1 MSKQQARLVEV
12 SEDQAGRRLDN
23 FLGAILKSAPKSFIY
38 RIIRRGEVRVNGGRA
53 RPDRK
58 LLAGDSVRVPP
69 VHAEESGP
77 RPLSEATFAL
87 VKDAIIY
94 EDDALLILNK
104 PAGMAV
110 HAGTGLQFG
119 IVDVV
124 RSLRPAVPGIELVH
138 RLDRDTSGCLVL
150 AKDYPSLRDLQTQ
163 LRSPTSHKTYL
174 AMLDGALPQAEVD
187 VDLCLQTTRH
197 GGEKRTV
204 VASDG
209 KTAHTRFKAVE
220 TFAETCLVEAEI
232 TTGRTHQIRV
242 HAAALG
248 HPVIGD
254 RKYAPAELNNRHRER
269 GCKRMFLH
277 ARSIHL
283 RSPAG
288 GARRAVTAPIPRE
301 LQSYI
306 ETLRR
311 S

>member
-1 MSKQQARLVEV
+1 MSKQQVRLVEV
-12 SEDQAGRRLDN
+12 NADQAGRRLDN

-58 LLAGDSVRVPP
+58 LAAGDTVRVPP
-69 VHAEESGP
+69 VHAEQSGP
-77 RPLSEATFAL
+77 LPLSAATLAL
-87 VKDAIIY
+87 VRDAIIY
-94 EDDALLILNK
+94 EDAALLILNK

-119 IVDVV
+119 VVDVV
-124 RSLRPAVPGIELVH
+124 RHLRPAVTGIELVH
-138 RLDRDTSGCLVL
+138 RIDRDTSGCLVF

-163 LRSPTSHKTYL
+163 LRSPASQKTYI
-174 AMLDGALPQAEVD
+174 AVLDGVLPQAQME

-197 GGEKRTV
+197 GGEKRTE
-204 VASDG
+204 VAADG
-209 KTAHTRFKAVE
+209 KTAHTCFTVIE
-220 TFAETCLVEAEI
+220 TFADACLVEAEI

-254 RKYAPAELNNRHRER
+254 KKYAPADLNTRHRER
-269 GCKRMFLH
+269 GCRRMFLH
-277 ARSIHL
+277 ARSIRL

-288 GARRAVTAPIPRE
+288 GARRAVTAPMPRE

-306 ETLRR
+306 DTLRQP
-311 S
+311 

>member
-12 SEDQAGRRLDN
+12 SEDQSGRRLDN

-58 LLAGDSVRVPP
+58 LVAGDSVRVPP

-77 RPLSEATFAL
+77 RPLSEATLAL
-87 VKDAIIY
+87 VNEAIIY
-94 EDDALLILNK
+94 EDSALLILNK

-124 RSLRPAVPGIELVH
+124 RALRPAAPGIELVH

-150 AKDYPSLRDLQTQ
+150 AKDYPSLRELQSQ
-163 LRSPTSHKTYL
+163 LRSPSSHKTYL
-174 AMLDGALPQAEVD
+174 AILDGVLPEPQTE

-197 GGEKRTV
+197 GGEKRTE
-204 VASDG
+204 VAAGG
-209 KTAHTRFKAVE
+209 KSAHTRFKVVE
-220 TFAETCLVEAEI
+220 TFADTCLVEVEI

-254 RKYAPAELNNRHRER
+254 KKYAPTELNSRHRER
-269 GCKRMFLH
+269 GCKRMCLH
-277 ARSIHL
+277 ARSLQL

-288 GARRAVTAPIPRE
+288 GARRAVTAPMPRE
-301 LQSYI
+301 LQHYI

-311 S
+311 P